1 MRLESVVVI
10 PEMQPGYG
18 VYGIRLLGHKLP
30 KPQIKHVLLSHLILY
45 WLPQDSVTL
54 VHVGYR

>member
-30 KPQIKHVLLSHLILY
+30 KPQNQARPSLTLDIVLAASRFYYAVTH
-45 WLPQDSVTL
+45 WL
-54 VHVGYR
+54 